1 MLTLAAIAAL
11 ALSAPDSS
19 LPFGGTLPF
28 PAPRVT
34 QVTEKTKCDFG
45 RVVSVEME
53 RSILRATTPAGI
65 ITYHAGPEVQVFGR
79 DGKPLGPISKLVVGQ
94 KVRLYYVVDN
104 GARVSE
110 VDVD

>member
-1 MLTLAAIAAL
+1 MLTLTAIAAL

-19 LPFGGTLPF
+19 LPFGGKLPF

-45 RVVSVEME
+45 KVLSIEVKS
-53 RSILRATTPAGI
+53 SILRATTPAGI
-65 ITYHAGPEVQVFGR
+65 ITYHAGPEVQVFGK
-79 DGKPLGPISKLVVGQ
+79 DGKPLGSISKLAVGQ
-94 KVRLYYVVDN
+94 SVRVYYVVGD

-110 VDVD
+110 VDIE